1 MAELD
6 RRTFIVSAA
15 GFAGAGALLAACGDD
30 GDASPTS
37 TTTTTLLAQNG
48 DEPGALDIPQ
58 MLPAFP
64 EFAMVHSV
72 PQRVA
77 YALHDGIDIMRAN
90 APDSINLVLRFGDE
104 VIAAE
109 ELARRDVGTPTP
121 YYSLHFTPPGAGVY
135 TSVMTQGDLT
145 TEHMFRVGEPG
156 STDVPQPGDILPA
169 IATATFDDAMGVDP
183 LCTRSKPCPFHTTD
197 LVDALDAG
205 DKPIVLS
212 IATPGFCQTAICGPV
227 INLLIDA
234 AAERDDLHIVHAEV
248 YVDPHND
255 PGVATG
261 TGEFTPVVAAYALPY
276 EPVLFV
282 AQADG
287 TILRRLDAV
296 YDGSEIAEALALV

>member
-37 TTTTTLLAQNG
+37 TTTTTTTLLAQNG

-90 APDSINLVLRFGDE
+90 APDSINLVIRFGDE

-109 ELARRDVGTPTP
+109 EL
-121 YYSLHFTPPGAGVY
+121 YYQCAKAVIRSGLW
-135 TSVMTQGDLT
+135 S
-145 TEHMFRVGEPG
+145 R
-156 STDVPQPGDILPA
+156 
-169 IATATFDDAMGVDP
+169 DDAEGLPTAGQFAKEMVP
-183 LCTRSKPCPFHTTD
+183 EF
-197 LVDALDAG
+197 DAEGYDSG
-205 DKPIVLS
+205 Y
-212 IATPGFCQTAICGPV
+212 
-227 INLLIDA
+227 
-234 AAERDDLHIVHAEV
+234 AE
-248 YVDPHND
+248 
-255 PGVATG
+255 
-261 TGEFTPVVAAYALPY
+261 YAR
-276 EPVLFV
+276 
-282 AQADG
+282 G
-287 TILRRLDAV
+287 RLW
-296 YDGSEIAEALALV
+296 